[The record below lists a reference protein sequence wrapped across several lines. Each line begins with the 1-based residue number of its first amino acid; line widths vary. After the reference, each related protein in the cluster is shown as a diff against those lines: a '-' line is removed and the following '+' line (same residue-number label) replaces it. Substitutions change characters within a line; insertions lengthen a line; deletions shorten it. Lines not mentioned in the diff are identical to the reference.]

1 MFIRLLRINI
11 FLLLFSGI
19 TFAEV
24 VNKIDIS
31 GNVRLTSETIKVLG
45 GFNIDDDLID
55 YDLNQIVKDLYS
67 SDFFKDVDISF
78 KDNILK
84 INVIENPIIQS
95 IFIKGIKKKPIEEQ
109 LFKNLSI
116 KEKSSYIPF
125 KIDIEKNKI
134 INGLKSAGFYF
145 TEIEIELIENT
156 NNTVDIIYNIN
167 LGEKA
172 NIQKIKFTG
181 NKKFKDRKLKNIIT
195 SEENKIWKFLSNK
208 KYLDQQRIELDK
220 RLLNNFYKNK
230 GYYDV
235 KINNLTVEFLDSN
248 DFELNFNINA
258 GDKFFFN
265 DFNLVLPENFEKIYF
280 KNVEKIFNKLK
291 DQPYSFS
298 RIEEILD
305 ELEKIA
311 LSKQYEFISAEVD
324 ENIIDKNKLNFN
336 FYLKETEKFYVKR
349 INIYGN
355 TVTEESVIRNQLYV
369 DEGDAFNEILHNK
382 SINKLKSINIFK
394 TVTTDVLESDI
405 PDKKIINITV
415 EEKPTGEI
423 SAGAGIGTS
432 GTSIAFGIKENNFL
446 GKGTKL
452 HSSIAI
458 DDSSIK
464 GAVTATIP
472 NYKDSDN
479 SLTLSAQSSNED
491 YLTEFGYKTGKT
503 GFSIGTGFEQYEDFY
518 FTPTISLFAESLETN
533 TSASK
538 NLKKQE
544 GSYTDLAFG
553 YGLIY
558 DKRDKGYQP
567 TEGFRSAFTQKI
579 PLYSETYTLHNGYVF
594 SSYHTIAEEMVGV
607 FSLYTKMVSTLSDKD
622 VRVSERLHV
631 PENRL
636 RGFQKGK
643 VGPVDDGY
651 VGGNYVTTLNV
662 STNLPQ
668 MLPSAQNLDFKV
680 FFDAANI
687 WGVDYSK
694 NINNSNSIRSSS
706 GIGVDWFTPIG
717 PLSFSLSQAI
727 TSKKTDKLE
736 TFRFNLGTTF

>member
-258 GDKFFFN
+258 GNKFYFN
-265 DFNLVLPENFEKIYF
+265 DFNLILPENFEKIYF

-311 LSKQYEFISAEVD
+311 LSKQYEFISAEVN

-452 HSSIAI
+452 NSSIAI

>member
-452 HSSIAI
+452 NSSIAI

>member
-67 SDFFKDVDISF
+67 TDFFKDVDISF

-116 KEKSSYIPF
+116 KEKSSYVPF

-248 DFELNFNINA
+248 DFELNFNIDA

-311 LSKQYEFISAEVD
+311 LSKQYEFISAEVN

-432 GTSIAFGIKENNFL
+432 GGSLAFGIKENNFL

-452 HSSIAI
+452 NSSIAI

-518 FTPTISLFAESLETN
+518 FTPTMSLFAESLETN

-717 PLSFSLSQAI
+717 PLSFSLSKAI
-727 TSKKTDKLE
+727 TSKNTDKLE

>member
-1 MFIRLLRINI
+1 MFIRLLKINI

-258 GDKFFFN
+258 GNKFYFN
-265 DFNLVLPENFEKIYF
+265 DFNLILPENFEKIYF

-311 LSKQYEFISAEVD
+311 LSKQYEFISAEVN

-452 HSSIAI
+452 NSSIAI